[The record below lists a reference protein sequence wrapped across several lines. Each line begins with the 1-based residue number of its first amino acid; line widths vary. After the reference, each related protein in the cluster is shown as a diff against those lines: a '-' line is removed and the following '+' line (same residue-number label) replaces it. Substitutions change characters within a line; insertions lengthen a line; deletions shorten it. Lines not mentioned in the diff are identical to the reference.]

1 MSIKELATKLA
12 SEGKCVSRKHNS
24 IFSAMEEYGS
34 HSQIVLAA
42 INGMGSQITANVE
55 LYRGSILPD
64 ARELAIRVKE
74 ATKATP
80 VDPGAKVHIHVM
92 EQPAILDSLTR
103 SGDIDPLVSA
113 NRTDLPRSPLVV
125 ETVPNPDIWTV
136 LHTDV
141 LDMIKEAAFNLG
153 YADVDKGINALVTSV
168 FDNVS
173 SNNMQLADL
182 SDRSHL
188 DHNELTILLGIT
200 MAYIKSD
207 IIKTN
212 MGKARANT
220 EYLYKLRNILVT
232 LLRAYSKRLTTQAS
246 RGTLI
251 ANVRTKGVGSNTVT
265 TVYVVASV
273 YQTYLED
280 NNIDN
285 IIGAVYSHHLE
296 SFSMLVA
303 DVADSKYKDIY
314 LERVRMESIKSALGN
329 VNATRIA
336 FPAVLAKLLSES
348 TDESLDSRG
357 IVRDDIGDIIKE
369 TTSMVGALS
378 EHELMELTETSRAIM
393 GAIVYQREDFFD
405 FVSDMKTYHE
415 LYPKFTP
422 EELAT
427 TATVAYVTRV
437 LIEQLAVGKA

>member
-125 ETVPNPDIWTV
+125 ETVPNPE
-136 LHTDV
+136 HTDV

-232 LLRAYSKRLTTQAS
+232 LLR
-246 RGTLI
+246 
-251 ANVRTKGVGSNTVT
+251 NVRTKGVGSNTVT